1 MSEGRRLRS
10 GCALLLWEGL
20 PVFVSAGVRVPKR
33 NVFGMRFERR
43 FRKTGFVMEKEQV
56 HGMSRE
62 VRLTVSH
69 KGPILVFGTPL
80 LVQRFAV
87 AGGPEAGS
95 GVSEG
100 MRYATD
106 YQPTAL
112 CRCGASQRKPYCDG
126 AHMQALWNP
135 ALIASAEKVPVAG
148 EAESGEEPE
157 LVLMEYPARN
167 VSGGIWVRGGIPV
180 RTQEGVVYARPGRLV
195 LCRCGASK
203 NKPFCDGAHA
213 AVNFRDGLGP
223 VPDERK

>member
-1 MSEGRRLRS
+1 
-10 GCALLLWEGL
+10 
-20 PVFVSAGVRVPKR
+20 
-33 NVFGMRFERR
+33 
-43 FRKTGFVMEKEQV
+43 
-56 HGMSRE
+56 MSRE

-135 ALIASAEKVPVAG
+135 EI
-148 EAESGEEPE
+148 
-157 LVLMEYPARN
+157 
-167 VSGGIWVRGGIPV
+167 
-180 RTQEGVVYARPGRLV
+180 GR
-195 LCRCGASK
+195 
-203 NKPFCDGAHA
+203 AH
-213 AVNFRDGLGP
+213 V
-223 VPDERK
+223 